1 MIRLSR
7 LNNESFFVNCDLIEF
22 VEQTPDT
29 IVSMMSG
36 RKLVVTE
43 TPEHIRDLIIEY
55 KQRVMQPAKEKPEC
69 LTEES

>member
-7 LNNESFFVNCDLIEF
+7 LNNEAFFVNSDLIEF

-55 KQRVMQPAKEKPEC
+55 KQRIMLPTKEKPEMD
-69 LTEES
+69 EEC